1 MEVMTMDE
9 KTALEQRHSVR
20 QFTDKAIDADTVK
33 DLQDEVDKVNR
44 ESGLTIQLEVNETE
58 AFQAGQTSYGN
69 FSGCR
74 NYFVLTGPKGKDEEI
89 GYYGEK
95 LVLKAQELGLNT
107 CWVAMTYKK
116 SSAKGTVKPGEKRYM
131 VIALGYGKT
140 QGVPHKSKQ
149 MSDVSDY
156 KEGDPDWYRDGV
168 KAALLAPTAINQ
180 QKFRFT
186 RNGEKV
192 TAKAGLGFY
201 TKTDLGIVKY
211 NFEVGSGKGPE
222 VWA

>member
-1 MEVMTMDE
+1 MTMDE

-201 TKTDLGIVKY
+201 TKTDLGIIKY
-211 NFEVGSGKGPE
+211 NFEVGSGKGSE

>member
-1 MEVMTMDE
+1 MTMDE

>member
-1 MEVMTMDE
+1 MDE

-69 FSGCR
+69 ISGCR

>member
-1 MEVMTMDE
+1 MDE

-201 TKTDLGIVKY
+201 TKTDLGIIKY
-211 NFEVGSGKGPE
+211 NFEVGSGKGSE

>member
-1 MEVMTMDE
+1 MDE

-20 QFTDKAIDADTVK
+20 QFTDRAIDADTVK
-33 DLQDEVDKVNR
+33 NLQDEVDKVNQ
-44 ESGLTIQLEVNETE
+44 ESGLSIQLEVNEPE

-74 NYFVLTGPKGKDEEI
+74 NYFVLIGPKGKDEEI

-95 LVLKAQELGLNT
+95 IVLKAQELGLNT

-116 SSAKGTVKPGEKRYM
+116 SSAKGIVKPGEKRYM

-149 MSDVSDY
+149 MADVSDY

-168 KAALLAPTAINQ
+168 EAALLAPTAINQ

-211 NFEVGSGKGPE
+211 NFEVGSGKGSE

>member
-1 MEVMTMDE
+1 MDE

-186 RNGEKV
+186 RNGGKV
-192 TAKAGLGFY
+192 SVKAGFGFY
-201 TKTDLGIVKY
+201 TDIDLGIVKY
-211 NFEVGSGKGPE
+211 NFEVGAGKGTE

>member
-69 FSGCR
+69 ISGCR

>member
-1 MEVMTMDE
+1 MDE

-180 QKFRFT
+180 QKFRFS

>member
-1 MEVMTMDE
+1 MDE

>member
-1 MEVMTMDE
+1 M
-9 KTALEQRHSVR
+9 
-20 QFTDKAIDADTVK
+20 
-33 DLQDEVDKVNR
+33 DKVNR

>member
-1 MEVMTMDE
+1 MDE

-20 QFTDKAIDADTVK
+20 QFTDRAIDADTVK
-33 DLQDEVDKVNR
+33 NLQDEVDKVNQ
-44 ESGLTIQLEVNETE
+44 ESGLSIQLEVNETE

-74 NYFVLTGPKGKDEEI
+74 NYFVLIGPKGKDEEI

-201 TKTDLGIVKY
+201 TKTDLGIIKY
-211 NFEVGSGKGPE
+211 NFEVGSGKGSE

>member
-1 MEVMTMDE
+1 MDE

-149 MSDVSDY
+149 MADVSDY

>member
-1 MEVMTMDE
+1 MTMDE

-89 GYYGEK
+89 GYYGEN

>member
-1 MEVMTMDE
+1 MDE

-33 DLQDEVDKVNR
+33 DLQDEVDKVNQ